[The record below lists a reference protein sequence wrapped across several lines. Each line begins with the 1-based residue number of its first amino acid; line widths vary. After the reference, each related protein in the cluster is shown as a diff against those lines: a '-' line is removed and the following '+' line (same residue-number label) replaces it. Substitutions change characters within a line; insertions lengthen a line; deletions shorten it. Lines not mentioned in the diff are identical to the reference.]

1 MGLLRRGEFSQKCFQ
16 RRRRIGR
23 SFQFL
28 IDIPE
33 FQSDT
38 CQHLPVCDKTL
49 QQLLPI
55 VDLAV
60 LKDQLQSDVFK
71 EQVFSGTQD
80 SREVVLLLFRHGKV
94 ATLEE
99 NSLPPC
105 VQLLKYRRRPPCP
118 AVKPCKRLVT
128 STIQTP
134 LPAWLF
140 SCGLFPI

>member
-71 EQVFSGTQD
+71 EQVLSGTKEGRRLFF
-80 SREVVLLLFRHGKV
+80 SLFVMGKWELLRKKV
-94 ATLEE
+94 
-99 NSLPPC
+99 LPPC
-105 VQLLKYRRRPPCP
+105 VQLLKYRH
-118 AVKPCKRLVT
+118 
-128 STIQTP
+128 STQ
-134 LPAWLF
+134 
-140 SCGLFPI
+140 